1 MQAESC
7 IFWMVALE
15 RGKNMF
21 KDNLKM
27 AWENIVNNKMRSFL
41 TMLGIVIGVA
51 SIIALITI
59 VDGATSSITDE
70 IASFGA
76 NKITVQVK
84 GTGLKPG
91 LLDRDI
97 KDLEEIDNITGVAPT
112 LNEKSSIVYD
122 NKVYEQVMVQGKS
135 DVYFSQTEDLI
146 QAGRGIDIL
155 DIRSANRVCLIGKD
169 IQKELFYGINPV
181 GKAMKIGGVT
191 YTVIG
196 TLQESQGFAMGS
208 NNEAVIIPYTTAMT
222 YFGTRYINSV
232 DVYMEDGDMS
242 DVTTTNIEALMKGS
256 FNNQD
261 NAYAVT
267 NMQNMIDS
275 IESMTSM
282 MSMLLA
288 GIAAISLLVGG
299 IGIMN
304 MMLVSVTER
313 TAEIGLRKALGAEP
327 KKIQEQFLIESVVL
341 SLVGGIIGLI
351 LGGMLAY
358 LVSIL
363 LGNPFTLSYITVL
376 IAIGFSGGVGI
387 LFGITPARK
396 ASRLNPIDALRSV

>member
-1 MQAESC
+1 
-7 IFWMVALE
+7 
-15 RGKNMF
+15 MF

-59 VDGATSSITDE
+59 VQGATNSITDE
-70 IASFGA
+70 ISSFGA

-91 LLDRDI
+91 LLEGDI
-97 KDLEEIDNITGVAPT
+97 KGLEDIDNVAGVAPT
-112 LNEKSSIVYD
+112 LNKKSSIVFD
-122 NKVYEQVMVQGKS
+122 NGVYENVMVQGKS
-135 DVYFSQTEDLI
+135 HVYFTETEDLI
-146 QAGRGIDIL
+146 KSGRGINIL
-155 DIRSANRVCLIGKD
+155 DIDASNKVCLIGKD
-169 IQKELFYGINPV
+169 IEQELFYGINPV
-181 GKAMKIGGVT
+181 GKTIKVGGVT

-196 TLQESQGFAMGS
+196 TLQESQGFSMGS

-232 DVYMEDGDMS
+232 DIYMEDGELS
-242 DVTTTNIEALMKGS
+242 DATTTHIEAQMKAS
-256 FNNQD
+256 FNHQD
-261 NAYAVT
+261 NAFTVT

-282 MSMLLA
+282 MSMLLV

-313 TAEIGLRKALGAEP
+313 TTEIGLRKALGAEP
-327 KKIQEQFLIESVVL
+327 RRIQEQFLIESMVL
-341 SLVGGIIGLI
+341 SLIGGIIGLV
-351 LGGMLAY
+351 LGTALAY
-358 LVSIL
+358 LVTII
-363 LGNPFTLSYITVL
+363 LGNPFALSYSTVL
-376 IAIGFSGGVGI
+376 IAIGFSGGVGV